1 MKNPVIAS
9 PSFNYVVI
17 TTIIVY
23 ALLAPIFFEMDNAY
37 GAGANFVVVDNDKT
51 TMMYSQQQQVV
62 EQITTE
68 CKSPCPSGSEMC
80 ITMCK

>member
-9 PSFNYVVI
+9 PSFNYAVI
-17 TTIIVY
+17 TTIVY
-23 ALLAPIFFEMDNAY
+23 ALLYPIFFEMDNVL
-37 GAGANFVVVDNDKT
+37 GEGANFVVVDNDKT